1 MHDFRVGDTVRL
13 ITSPDDVMQVCSVF
27 GQRLVECSWIGKE
40 GKLYKHS
47 FRPES
52 LQLVSADDPIDLHE
66 NQTFLRIHTDDDD
79 DESFLL

>member
-13 ITSPDDVMQVCSVF
+13 ITSTDDVMQVCSVF

-52 LQLVSADDPIDLHE
+52 LQLVTADDPADIHHQD
-66 NQTFLRIHTDDDD
+66 NFLRINTDDDD
-79 DESFLL
+79 DGFII